1 MDKIAQDNSATNL
14 RINEDAFLK
23 LRKRRKILEQGTGH
37 FTGYPSIDM
46 PWLKYYTEEQIM
58 APIPHGITAYD
69 YLRILNNN
77 NLDLPAIE
85 FLGKQWT
92 FKELFEAINDT
103 TKALHAIGVK
113 PGDIV
118 TIVLPACPEETFL
131 FYAIDQIG
139 ACANF
144 IFPGTSISEIEETI
158 YEFNSKHLI
167 LFDQILAQSPKLQ
180 NDSSIKKIYKSYDDK
195 IKFCE
200 DVRPYS
206 EFMKEGFKTEM
217 PIYKR
222 DTNSPLFIAKTGGS
236 TGKPKSVLLS
246 DESFNL
252 QVHQHLNSPI
262 DYSAGDRWVRVWPLF
277 SASCAVSS
285 HHLPLCYGMNT
296 IIEPAIDIDK
306 LDELILNYRPSH
318 MMMIASCIESLLKSE
333 LMKGK
338 DLSFIKTMGLGGEG
352 VTGEF
357 EKKAEDFMI
366 EHNITSSMTY
376 GYGMT
381 ENSSGA
387 TSRFNRET
395 SSVGGVGV
403 PQVNTIVSIFD
414 PETEEELSYGE
425 EGEICVL
432 SSNFMLGYYNDPK
445 LTASVL
451 KQHKDGNVWLH
462 SGDLGYMDENGHLFV
477 KGRTKRMIMLF
488 SGNKIYPLDIEEMIE
503 TIDEVDR
510 AIIVSEPDPIHEG
523 SVVPC
528 AFVTLN
534 TQLNEQELR
543 EKINTVLGEKMANYV
558 NLNSIHILEKLPHIG
573 IGKVD
578 LQKLER
584 ESYRLSK
591 RNN

>member
-1 MDKIAQDNSATNL
+1 MKQIEQENNASNL
-14 RINEDAFLK
+14 RVNEDAFLK
-23 LRKRRKILEQGTGH
+23 LSKRKKILEQGTGH

-58 APIPHGITAYD
+58 APIPHGLTAYD
-69 YLRILNNN
+69 YLRLCNNN
-77 NLDLPAIE
+77 NLNLPAIE
-85 FLGKQWT
+85 FLGKQLT
-92 FKELFEAINDT
+92 FRELFEKITDT
-103 TKALHAIGVK
+103 VKALHALGVK

-118 TIVLPACPEETFL
+118 TIILPACPEETFL

-144 IFPGTSISEIEETI
+144 IFPGTSISEIEETVE
-158 YEFNSKHLI
+158 EFDSKHLI
-167 LFDQILAQSPKLQ
+167 VFDQILAMSSKLQ
-180 NDSSIKKIYKSYDDK
+180 SNKSIKKVYKTYDDK
-195 IKFCE
+195 IHFGE
-200 DVRPYS
+200 DTLKYGD
-206 EFMKEGFKTEM
+206 FMKNGFNVDM
-217 PIYKR
+217 PVYKR
-222 DTNSPLFIAKTGGS
+222 DTKSPLFIAKTGGS

-262 DYSAGDRWVRVWPLF
+262 EYSAGDRWVRVWPLF

-296 IIEPAIDIDK
+296 IIEPAVDIDK
-306 LDELILNYRPSH
+306 LDELILNYKPSH

-357 EKKAEDFMI
+357 EKKAEDFMK
-366 EHNITSSMTY
+366 EHNITSTMTY

-387 TSRFNRET
+387 TSRFNKET

-414 PETEEELSYGE
+414 PETGKELQYGE

-432 SSNFMLGYYNDPK
+432 SSNFMLGYFSDEK

-451 KQHKDGNVWLH
+451 KKHEDGNIWLH
-462 SGDLGYMDENGHLFV
+462 SGDLGYMDKNGHLFV

-503 TIDEVDR
+503 TIEEVDR
-510 AIIVSEPDPIHEG
+510 AIIVPEPDPIHEG

-528 AFVTLN
+528 AFITLN
-534 TQLNEQELR
+534 TQLTEDQIR
-543 EKINTVLGEKMANYV
+543 AKINQVLGEKMANYV
-558 NLNSIHILEKLPHIG
+558 NLNSIYIIEELPHLG
-573 IGKVD
+573 IGKID
-578 LQKLER
+578 IKKLE
-584 ESYRLSK
+584 EQSYKLSK
-591 RNN
+591 RNK

>member
-1 MDKIAQDNSATNL
+1 MEKIAKDNSATNL
-14 RINEDAFLK
+14 YINEDAFLK
-23 LRKRRKILEQGTGH
+23 LSKRKKILEQGTGH

-46 PWLKYYTEEQIM
+46 PWLKYYSEEQIM
-58 APIPHGITAYD
+58 SPVPRGLTAYD
-69 YLRILNNN
+69 YLRMLNNN
-77 NLDLPAIE
+77 NLGLPAIE
-85 FLGKQWT
+85 FLGKQLT
-92 FKELFEAINDT
+92 FKELFEKINDT

-113 PGDIV
+113 PGDVV
-118 TIVLPACPEETFL
+118 TIILPACPEETFL

-144 IFPGTSISEIEETI
+144 IFPGASPSEIEETI
-158 YEFNSKHLI
+158 YELNSKHLI
-167 LFDQILAQSPKLQ
+167 VFDQILAMLPNIQQDK
-180 NDSSIKKIYKSYDDK
+180 NIKKVYKTYEEKINFDDD
-195 IKFCE
+195 I
-200 DVRPYS
+200 VPYRT
-206 EFMKEGFKTEM
+206 FMEKGFYTEM
-217 PIYKR
+217 PVYKR
-222 DTNSPLFIAKTGGS
+222 DPKSPLFIAKTGGS

-296 IIEPAIDIDK
+296 VIEPAIDIDK

-318 MMMIASCIESLLKSE
+318 MMMIASCIESLLRSE
-333 LMKGK
+333 LMKGQ

-366 EHNITSSMTY
+366 EHNITSAMTY

-414 PETEEELSYGE
+414 TETGQELKYGE

-432 SSNFMLGYYNDPK
+432 SSNFMIGYYNDPV

-451 KQHKDGNVWLH
+451 KKHEDGRIWLH

-477 KGRTKRMIMLF
+477 KGRIKRMLMLY

-503 TIDEVDR
+503 TIDEVER
-510 AIIVSEPDPIHEG
+510 AIIVPEPDPIHEG
-523 SVVPC
+523 SIVPC

-534 TQLNEQELR
+534 TPIDENTLR
-543 EKINTVLGEKMANYV
+543 QKINQVLGEKMANYV
-558 NLNSIHILEKLPHIG
+558 NLNSIHIIKELPHLG

-578 LQKLER
+578 LKKLEE

-591 RNN
+591 RNK